1 MEKININTPF
11 IKLDQLLKY
20 ANVTKNGTDAKY
32 LISNGFVY
40 YNGEIE
46 VRRGKKIYPGDI
58 VRIIYENE
66 DIELFVE

>member
-20 ANVTKNGTDAKY
+20 ANVTQNGTDAKY

-46 VRRGKKIYPGDI
+46 VRRGKKIYPGDF